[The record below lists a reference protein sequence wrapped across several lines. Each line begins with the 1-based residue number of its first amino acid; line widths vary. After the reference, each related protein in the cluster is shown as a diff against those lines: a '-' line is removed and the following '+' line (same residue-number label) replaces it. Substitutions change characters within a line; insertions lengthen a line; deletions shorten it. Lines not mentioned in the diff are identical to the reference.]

1 MANLS
6 KSELDAI
13 HAERTKFFTRQ
24 WFGDLFSGRLSPG
37 DTFWAGNYG
46 PALIVVPLLVIVA
59 LFTAMAV
66 PGRLGPL
73 FGSVALGAGIYR
85 LLVLTGLVRS
95 IARVSGPKV
104 WRWIGVFWTLFEAV
118 ILIWL
123 GLRLFGG

>member
-13 HAERTKFFTRQ
+13 HAERTKFFTPQ

-37 DTFWAGNYG
+37 DTFWIGNYG

-66 PGRLGPL
+66 PGHLGPL
-73 FGSVALGAGIYR
+73 FGSFAIGAGIYR
-85 LLVLTGLVRS
+85 VLVLAGLVRS
-95 IARVSGPKV
+95 VIRTSGPKV
-104 WRWIGVFWTLFEAV
+104 WRWIGVFWTVFEAV
-118 ILIWL
+118 MLIWL